1 VVTSA
6 RFYHLAEMVF
16 EAAAYLADYDRVAME
31 GLLEAGTLLTM
42 IGGREE
48 AAEDGQHEQP
58 PLPGMR

>member
-1 VVTSA
+1 MTSA

-16 EAAAYLADYDRVAME
+16 EAATYLADHDRAAME
-31 GLLEAGTLLTM
+31 RLLEAGMLLSV

-58 PLPGMR
+58 ELPGMR